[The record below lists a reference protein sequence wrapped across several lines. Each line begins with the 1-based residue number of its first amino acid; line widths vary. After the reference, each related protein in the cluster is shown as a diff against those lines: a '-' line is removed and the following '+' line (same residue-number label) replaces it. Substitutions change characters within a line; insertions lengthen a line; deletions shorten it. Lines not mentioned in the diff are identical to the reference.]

1 MKSLELTKPI
11 TTESLLS
18 EFESRFNMTMDLTK
32 FNEHELQDY
41 ANHVRT
47 KIHEITQNTH
57 FGQELKDN
65 SYQKSQMMLDIINQ
79 AITERKLGEYGGD
92 TGNSILDKATAPIKD
107 KLSKGQALSPEERT
121 AASKLMAMKKMPKGT
136 GTMMG
141 VKEVGEEQ
149 SEINEVP
156 GAGLVKRG
164 LRSLGAKAAGAIGM
178 KGTAAGLKGAAQA
191 DKKARELYT
200 QLRRYAGQTGGDVDA
215 LTVTDLQSFLQK
227 QGYKTDRT
235 PKGPAGK
242 VLNKQQVDDIL
253 MKSVQDTFRFQAPAT
268 AKSQEKSTMQT
279 DFMKQFK
286 QMASDPA
293 TKKKLMSILQGQTVP
308 AESVTENPAMALGR
322 VAAKA
327 AGSAA
332 GTTVANRA
340 MNKLGMKEGVEEQ
353 SELILAAK
361 DMMDKVTGYLEDLAS
376 MKTEGM
382 LELADRIRDEM
393 GAEKSDAF
401 LQKIQPAIE
410 QAEAT
415 LTTTRQELDNGVRIL
430 TGEEVASEPMGAD
443 DTMDMDTDLDSLD
456 TDMDDTETDE
466 FGASD
471 AEAGG
476 TEPEGR
482 EQRESKEVFE
492 ASNRLYSKLAGK

>member
-1 MKSLELTKPI
+1 MKSLDLTKPV

-18 EFESRFNMTMDLTK
+18 EFESRFNQTMDLSRLSK
-32 FNEHELQDY
+32 EELEDT

-65 SYQKSQMMLDIINQ
+65 NYQKSQMMLDIINQ
-79 AITERKLGEYGGD
+79 EITQRKLGEYGG
-92 TGNSILDKATAPIKD
+92 GMGSSIIGKATDEIKD
-107 KLSKGQALSPEERT
+107 KLSKGQAVSPADRK
-121 AASKLMAMKKMPKGT
+121 AAAQAMKTELSKMPKGT
-136 GTMMG
+136 GTMQG
-141 VKEVGEEQ
+141 V
-149 SEINEVP
+149 
-156 GAGLVKRG
+156 
-164 LRSLGAKAAGAIGM
+164 
-178 KGTAAGLKGAAQA
+178 
-191 DKKARELYT
+191 
-200 QLRRYAGQTGGDVDA
+200 
-215 LTVTDLQSFLQK
+215 
-227 QGYKTDRT
+227 
-235 PKGPAGK
+235 
-242 VLNKQQVDDIL
+242 
-253 MKSVQDTFRFQAPAT
+253 
-268 AKSQEKSTMQT
+268 
-279 DFMKQFK
+279 
-286 QMASDPA
+286 
-293 TKKKLMSILQGQTVP
+293 
-308 AESVTENPAMALGR
+308 
-322 VAAKA
+322 
-327 AGSAA
+327 
-332 GTTVANRA
+332 
-340 MNKLGMKEGVEEQ
+340 KEGVEEQ

-393 GAEKSDAF
+393 GADKADAF
-401 LQKIQPAIE
+401 MQKIQPAIE

-456 TDMDDTETDE
+456 SEAGEEDDE

>member
-1 MKSLELTKPI
+1 MKSLDLTKPV

-18 EFESRFNMTMDLTK
+18 EFESRFNMTMDLSN
-32 FNEHELQDY
+32 FNEEELQDY

-57 FGQELKDN
+57 FGQELKDDN
-65 SYQKSQMMLDIINQ
+65 YQKSQMMLDIINQ
-79 AITERKLGEYGGD
+79 AIQERKLAEYGGD
-92 TGNSILDKATAPIKD
+92 MGNSIIGKATSEIKD
-107 KLSKGQALSPEERT
+107 KLSKGQTVSPADR
-121 AASKLMAMKKMPKGT
+121 
-136 GTMMG
+136 
-141 VKEVGEEQ
+141 
-149 SEINEVP
+149 
-156 GAGLVKRG
+156 
-164 LRSLGAKAAGAIGM
+164 KA
-178 KGTAAGLKGAAQA
+178 AAQA
-191 DKKARELYT
+191 
-200 QLRRYAGQTGGDVDA
+200 
-215 LTVTDLQSFLQK
+215 
-227 QGYKTDRT
+227 
-235 PKGPAGK
+235 
-242 VLNKQQVDDIL
+242 
-253 MKSVQDTFRFQAPAT
+253 MK
-268 AKSQEKSTMQT
+268 
-279 DFMKQFK
+279 
-286 QMASDPA
+286 
-293 TKKKLMSILQGQTVP
+293 
-308 AESVTENPAMALGR
+308 TENPAMVLGK

-332 GTTVANRA
+332 GTAVANRA

-393 GAEKSDAF
+393 GAEKADAF
-401 LQKIQPAIE
+401 MQKIQPAIE
-410 QAEAT
+410 QAEST
-415 LTTTRQELDNGVRIL
+415 LTSTRQELDNGVRIL

-456 TDMDDTETDE
+456 SEGGEEDDE

-492 ASNRLYSKLAGK
+492 VSNRLYGKLAGK

>member
-1 MKSLELTKPI
+1 MKSTELTKPV

-18 EFESRFNMTMDLTK
+18 EFESRFNQTMDLSNL
-32 FNEHELQDY
+32 NELELQDY

-57 FGQELKDN
+57 FGQELKDSN
-65 SYQKSQMMLDIINQ
+65 YQKSQMMLDIINQ
-79 AITERKLGEYGGD
+79 AIQERKLAEYGGSMSTD
-92 TGNSILDKATAPIKD
+92 PDVKAGSTAISAKNKLDKG
-107 KLSKGQALSPEERT
+107 LSLSPNEKKQV
-121 AASKLMAMKKMPKGT
+121 SKM
-136 GTMMG
+136 
-141 VKEVGEEQ
+141 
-149 SEINEVP
+149 
-156 GAGLVKRG
+156 
-164 LRSLGAKAAGAIGM
+164 
-178 KGTAAGLKGAAQA
+178 
-191 DKKARELYT
+191 
-200 QLRRYAGQTGGDVDA
+200 
-215 LTVTDLQSFLQK
+215 LQ
-227 QGYKTDRT
+227 
-235 PKGPAGK
+235 
-242 VLNKQQVDDIL
+242 N
-253 MKSVQDTFRFQAPAT
+253 
-268 AKSQEKSTMQT
+268 
-279 DFMKQFK
+279 
-286 QMASDPA
+286 
-293 TKKKLMSILQGQTVP
+293 
-308 AESVTENPAMALGR
+308 
-322 VAAKA
+322 
-327 AGSAA
+327 
-332 GTTVANRA
+332 
-340 MNKLGMKEGVEEQ
+340 EGVEEQ

-393 GAEKSDAF
+393 GAEKADAF

-430 TGEEVASEPMGAD
+430 TGEEMASEPMGAD

-456 TDMDDTETDE
+456 SEGEEETDE

-492 ASNRLYSKLAGK
+492 TSNRLYSKLAGK